1 MQRTRKALGT
11 GLLMICM
18 LSPPALAVRMVIPSG
33 MPTGVRMTAKG
44 VVVCGMTEVQSAAG
58 AVCPAEQAGLRT
70 GDILRTVNG
79 MAISSGE
86 DFAEIVQQTGG
97 KEIVVSGERDGV
109 DIRVRVQ
116 PVRSTADS
124 EYHLGLL
131 VRDSMAGIGT
141 ITYLDPETG
150 EFGALGHA
158 VCECDSGTQLPLED
172 GSLMPAAVVSVNKGQ
187 RGEPGELLGSFQ
199 PEVSMGRITKNTAYG
214 IFGTMSTKSVTGQA
228 IPVAERDE
236 IEVGEAEIL
245 TCVSGSKPKRY
256 TIRIERIV
264 GRDEDGKSMAIRVT
278 DEQLLSKTGGIV
290 QGMSGSPIIQ
300 NGKLVG
306 AVTHVLVNDPTRG
319 YGIFIENM
327 LDAAG

>member
-1 MQRTRKALGT
+1 MQRTRKAWGA

-18 LSPPALAVRMVIPSG
+18 LSPPAMAVRMVIPSG

-79 MAISSGE
+79 TAISSGD
-86 DFAEIVQQTGG
+86 DFAEIVQQTDG
-97 KEIVVSGERDGV
+97 EEVVVAGERDGV

-116 PVRSTADS
+116 PVKSTADS
-124 EYHLGLL
+124 AYHLGLL

-141 ITYLDPETG
+141 ITYIDPATG

-172 GSLMPAAVVSVNKGQ
+172 GSLMPAAVVSVKKGQ

-199 PEVSMGRITKNTAYG
+199 LKISMGQITKNTAYG
-214 IFGTMSTKSVTGQA
+214 IFGKMSTQSAAGEA

-236 IEVGEAEIL
+236 IETGEAEIL

-278 DEQLLSKTGGIV
+278 DEQLLSRTGGIV

-306 AVTHVLVNDPTRG
+306 AVTHVLVGDPTRG
-319 YGIFIENM
+319 YAVSAESM
-327 LDAAG
+327 MDAAE

>member
-1 MQRTRKALGT
+1 
-11 GLLMICM
+11 
-18 LSPPALAVRMVIPSG
+18 
-33 MPTGVRMTAKG
+33 
-44 VVVCGMTEVQSAAG
+44 MTEVQSAAG

-70 GDILRTVNG
+70 GDILRTVSG
-79 MAISSGE
+79 TAISSGD

-141 ITYLDPETG
+141 ITYL
-150 EFGALGHA
+150 
-158 VCECDSGTQLPLED
+158 
-172 GSLMPAAVVSVNKGQ
+172 
-187 RGEPGELLGSFQ
+187 EPGELLGSFQ

-214 IFGTMSTKSVTGQA
+214 IFGTMSTKSVAGQA

-236 IEVGEAEIL
+236 IEIGEAEIL

-290 QGMSGSPIIQ
+290 QGMSGSPILQ

-327 LDAAG
+327 LEAAENGVN

>member
-1 MQRTRKALGT
+1 MQKTRRAWGA

-79 MAISSGE
+79 TAISSGDE
-86 DFAEIVQQTGG
+86 FAELVQQTGG
-97 KEIVVSGERDGV
+97 EELVVSGERDGV

-116 PVRSTADS
+116 PVKSTADS

-141 ITYLDPETG
+141 VTYIDPETG

-172 GSLMPAAVVSVNKGQ
+172 GSLMPAAVVSVEKGR

-199 PEVSMGRITKNTAYG
+199 LEVSMGRITKNTAYG
-214 IFGTMSTKSVTGQA
+214 IFGKMSSESMTGKA
-228 IPVAERDE
+228 IPVAKRDE
-236 IEVGEAEIL
+236 IEIGEAEIL
-245 TCVSGSKPKRY
+245 TCVSGTKPKRY
-256 TIRIERIV
+256 AIRIERIV

-278 DEQLLSKTGGIV
+278 DEQLLNKTGGIV

-327 LDAAG
+327 LDAAA

>member
-1 MQRTRKALGT
+1 
-11 GLLMICM
+11 
-18 LSPPALAVRMVIPSG
+18 
-33 MPTGVRMTAKG
+33 
-44 VVVCGMTEVQSAAG
+44 MTEVQSAAG

-79 MAISSGE
+79 TAISSGD

-97 KEIVVSGERDGV
+97 KEIVR
-109 DIRVRVQ
+109 IRRAGRRGHPGAGLQ

-214 IFGTMSTKSVTGQA
+214 IFGTMSTKFVAGQA

-236 IEVGEAEIL
+236 IEIGEAEIL

-256 TIRIERIV
+256 TVRIERIV

-278 DEQLLSKTGGIV
+278 DEQLLSKTGRRYFLGNER
-290 QGMSGSPIIQ
+290 QSNYSERQAGGRR
-300 NGKLVG
+300 
-306 AVTHVLVNDPTRG
+306 DPRSSQ
-319 YGIFIENM
+319 
-327 LDAAG
+327 